1 MLSVW
6 KKYSERRKPKANNL
20 SDRVKFCIEKDR
32 EEVTK
37 FSNAELEDE
46 AKNATDEIGKM
57 N

>member
-20 SDRVKFCIEKDR
+20 SDRVKYCIEKDR

-37 FSNAELEDE
+37 FSEVELEDHT
-46 AKNATDEIGKM
+46 KNAAEDMG
-57 N
+57 NFN